1 MAMEAQIARRT
12 HPLMIVAAV
21 AITLFS
27 LVGIGAVLGWIPTS
41 VGKQEAASAP
51 IAQAP
56 EQPVA
61 QPEPAKRV
69 EEKPAVRPRPKP
81 VARSE
86 APVPIPRAAVP
97 PPPPAP
103 VVAAICRECAVIE
116 EVREVEKAGT

>member
-1 MAMEAQIARRT
+1 METQTARHT
-12 HPLMIVAAV
+12 HPLLIVAAI

-41 VGKQEAASAP
+41 VGNPSPASTP
-51 IAQAP
+51 LAQAP

-86 APVPIPRAAVP
+86 APVPIPRAGGGGGTGRGRDLPRVRGDRGSARS
-97 PPPPAP
+97 
-103 VVAAICRECAVIE
+103 RE
-116 EVREVEKAGT
+116 